1 MKRYCNREFDEEK
14 VLIYHQK
21 AKHFKCHV
29 CHKKLYTGPG
39 LAIHCLQ
46 VHKEPISSIPNALPE
61 RGDPEIE
68 IYGMEGIPEKDMKE
82 REQILKRKKDAGDDD
97 DDDEED
103 AKKKKTDA
111 TMATTMV
118 PVHIPGMPMIPGMI
132 PPFPAIPGM
141 PGMPPAIPM
150 FPGMPPMMPPGSMA
164 SPMLPGVAPGVM
176 MPVSTA
182 QVSAAASSAS
192 GTPTT
197 ATAPRPLFPAA
208 AAQVSVN
215 AVSSAGPVGADF
227 KPLNSSSSTDS
238 LQSLSASSRKCG

>member
-82 REQILKRKKDAGDDD
+82 REQILKRKKGDPYSCFC
-97 DDDEED
+97 
-103 AKKKKTDA
+103 A
-111 TMATTMV
+111 
-118 PVHIPGMPMIPGMI
+118 
-132 PPFPAIPGM
+132 
-141 PGMPPAIPM
+141 
-150 FPGMPPMMPPGSMA
+150 
-164 SPMLPGVAPGVM
+164 
-176 MPVSTA
+176 
-182 QVSAAASSAS
+182 
-192 GTPTT
+192 
-197 ATAPRPLFPAA
+197 LFCLLR
-208 AAQVSVN
+208 SEM
-215 AVSSAGPVGADF
+215 
-227 KPLNSSSSTDS
+227 
-238 LQSLSASSRKCG
+238 